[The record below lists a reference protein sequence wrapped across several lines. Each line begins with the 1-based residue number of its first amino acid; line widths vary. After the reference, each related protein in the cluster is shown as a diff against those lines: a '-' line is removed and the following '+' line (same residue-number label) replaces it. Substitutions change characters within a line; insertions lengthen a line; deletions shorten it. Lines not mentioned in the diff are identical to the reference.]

1 MTPIQQELQNWT
13 GGAFNII
20 KLMGMKI
27 SFPKIW
33 GELKKNKNVWKFE
46 EFWKFEEK
54 KSQSSALYSTQWP
67 PDTWPNALDCLAI
80 GLVANKC
87 TKLGK

>member
-27 SFPKIW
+27 SFPKIL
-33 GELKKNKNVWKFE
+33 GKLKKIKLSENLRNFE
-46 EFWKFEEK
+46 NLKEK
-54 KSQSSALYSTQWP
+54 KSKFSPDNWP
-67 PDTWPNALDCLAI
+67 GALDH
-80 GLVANKC
+80 
-87 TKLGK
+87 

>member
-33 GELKKNKNVWKFE
+33 GELKKIKMSENLRNFE
-46 EFWKFEEK
+46 NLK
-54 KSQSSALYSTQWP
+54 KKKVK
-67 PDTWPNALDCLAI
+67 I
-80 GLVANKC
+80 
-87 TKLGK
+87 